1 MKKIKKIGLCY
12 FTAMLLL
19 IMLLPVC
26 NVQAA
31 SQKANEKNTVKVLTY
46 LKKGKYREA
55 LQYNR
60 KLDKTA
66 KEECTKKMSKKMK
79 KAYLKIV
86 KRYPVGRSY
95 GETVLWNYYLTNLD
109 NDNSAELIIEIGSC
123 EGDKRLVVY
132 KYKKGKVKKIG
143 SIDAIHSSYSAYVN
157 HKGIIEEFGM
167 HGYNTISIISIKGKK
182 LVRRE
187 LCSTDIASFGGN
199 WFQMR
204 CQLKSHL
211 KGSGS
216 YTWMDYSDLK

>member
-1 MKKIKKIGLCY
+1 MKKLKKIGIYCVTL
-12 FTAMLLL
+12 MLLFVVT
-19 IMLLPVC
+19 LPAC
-26 NVQAA
+26 KVQAA
-31 SQKANEKNTVKVLTY
+31 SQKTNGKNTVKVLNY
-46 LKKGKYREA
+46 LKNGKYKA
-55 LQYNR
+55 AQKYNR
-60 KLDKTA
+60 KLNKTA
-66 KEECTKKMSKKMK
+66 SEKCTKKMSKKMK

-95 GETVLWNYYLTNLD
+95 GETVLWDYYLTDLD
-109 NDNSAELIIEIGSC
+109 NDNSAELIIIIGSC
-123 EGDKRLVVY
+123 EGDKRLVAY
-132 KYKKGKVKKIG
+132 KYKKGKAKKVG

-182 LVRRE
+182 LVRKE

-199 WFQMR
+199 WFRMR

-216 YTWMDYSDLK
+216 YAWMDYSDLK